1 MRRLQ
6 LQLVFVLLAAISVA
20 TLSAM
25 LIVRSVRGAERVVVG
40 DTRRVLND
48 ANAELALQYSYR
60 VNADSSWETLPD
72 VARDISLRAVSQ
84 VTLRSYPGVEGGFYA
99 GGRIL
104 GYSYPTH
111 GSGNPK
117 IDVPEAERPEI
128 EGTIQAAEKSGKDER
143 LLRGSRDI
151 VVIDAVSQGDHVA
164 WTMKRLSGITDA
176 GETRRNLLLISL
188 VIAALASVIGT
199 LATVIGLRRGI
210 AEIQSGLAR
219 LETDFSFDL
228 PVSGGELGSISR
240 SVNRVAGTRRNLEA
254 ALRRADRLGAIGR
267 MAANIAHEIRN
278 PLNGIRLTMQ
288 MLKQKLGENEI
299 RATDLDLVIGEVD
312 RLDALLG
319 DLLAFREARKSRI
332 EDQKLLPIIERC
344 VELME
349 PQARERNVAI
359 SIQADDATAHAAV
372 DAKHLT
378 QVLTNLIL
386 NALAAVPERGTI
398 DLRLVRNGN
407 GLSIDVHDT
416 GPGVAPETRE
426 HLFEPFYTTRNEGS
440 GLGLAVSREL
450 VNGMGGTLEYRDG
463 ATGATFAIQLPAGKL
478 I

>member
-6 LQLVFVLLAAISVA
+6 LQLVLVLLAAISVA
-20 TLSAM
+20 TLSAI

-40 DTRRVLND
+40 DTRRVLSA
-48 ANAELALQYSYR
+48 ANAELELQYSER
-60 VNADSSWETLPD
+60 VNADSAWVTLPD
-72 VARDISLRAVSQ
+72 AARDISLRAVSQ
-84 VTLRSYPGVEGGFYA
+84 VTLRSYPGVEGGFSA

-117 IDVPEAERPEI
+117 VDVPEAERPEI
-128 EGTIQAAEKSGKDER
+128 ESTIREAEKSGNGER

-176 GETRRNLLLISL
+176 GENRRNFLLISL

-199 LATVIGLRRGI
+199 LATVIGLRKGI
-210 AEIQSGLAR
+210 AEIQSGLSR
-219 LETDFSFDL
+219 LETDFAFDL
-228 PVSGGELGSISR
+228 PVNGGELGSISR
-240 SVNRVAGTRRNLEA
+240 SVNRVAGTRRSLEA

-288 MLKQKLGENEI
+288 VLQQKLGNTLGNGEI
-299 RATDLDLVIGEVD
+299 RASDLDLVIGEVD
-312 RLDALLG
+312 RLSALLG
-319 DLLAFREARKSRI
+319 DLLAFREARKPNI
-332 EDQKLLPIIERC
+332 EEQTLLPIIERC
-344 VELME
+344 VELLK
-349 PQARERNVAI
+349 PQAQERNIAI
-359 SIQADDATAHAAV
+359 CIHADDAS
-372 DAKHLT
+372 AKHLT

-398 DLRLVRNGN
+398 DLNLVRNGS
-407 GLSIDVHDT
+407 GFSIDVHDT
-416 GPGVAPETRE
+416 GPGLAPESRE

-450 VNGMGGTLEYRDG
+450 VNRMGGTLEYRDG
-463 ATGATFAIQLPAGKL
+463 GTGATFAIHLPAGES
-478 I
+478 